1 MAENKKIKN
10 ATPEESLG
18 IKFKSGM
25 EARFYKILLLAGFK
39 PDYEKMTFILWEG
52 FKPKVPFYT
61 QESKK
66 KIRVPKQPKG
76 LVLDNTKL
84 INITYTPDFTFMY
97 KGKLIIIEVKGFE
110 NDTFPIKKKLFQ
122 GLLEE
127 EIKDAIFFEVFTKT
141 QLLQAIEII
150 KQI

>member
-1 MAENKKIKN
+1 MTENKKIKN

-18 IKFKSGM
+18 IKFKSGI

-39 PDYEKMTFILWEG
+39 PDYEKITFVIWEG
-52 FKPKVPFYT
+52 FNPTVPFYT
-61 QESKK
+61 QEPKK
-66 KIRVPKQPKG
+66 KIRVSKQPRG
-76 LVLDNTKL
+76 LVLKSTKL
-84 INITYTPDFTFMY
+84 IDITYTPDFTFMY

-110 NDTFPIKKKLFQ
+110 NDTFPIKKKLFRK
-122 GLLEE
+122 LLEE
-127 EIKDAIFFEVFTKT
+127 EIKDVIFFEVFTKT